1 MRQSLPD
8 GRHSNDGGERLVIRV
23 KIIPPPGSDRSKL
36 DERGWAELPDGAT
49 LKDAL
54 RLVRCNPAVAKLL
67 LASVNGV
74 RVPLSMRLNNGD
86 VVGFFMLCT
95 GG

>member
-1 MRQSLPD
+1 M
-8 GRHSNDGGERLVIRV
+8 IRV

-36 DERGWAELPDGAT
+36 DERGWAELTDGAT
-49 LKDAL
+49 LNDAL
-54 RLVRCNPAVAKLL
+54 RTVRCSPFVAKLL
-67 LASVNGV
+67 LASVNGE
-74 RVPLSMRLNNGD
+74 RVPFSTRLNNGD

>member
-1 MRQSLPD
+1 M
-8 GRHSNDGGERLVIRV
+8 IRV

-36 DERGWAELPDGAT
+36 DERGWAELPDGAR

-54 RLVRCNPAVAKLL
+54 RVVRCSPVVAKLL
-67 LASVNGV
+67 LASVNGE
-74 RVPLSMRLNNGD
+74 RVPFSTRLSDGD

>member
-1 MRQSLPD
+1 M
-8 GRHSNDGGERLVIRV
+8 IRV
-23 KIIPPPGSDRSKL
+23 KILPPPGSDRSKL

-49 LKDAL
+49 LNDAL
-54 RLVRCNPAVAKLL
+54 RAVRCSPVAAKLL
-67 LASVNGV
+67 LASVNGE
-74 RVPLSMRLNNGD
+74 RVPFSTQLNNGD

>member
-1 MRQSLPD
+1 M
-8 GRHSNDGGERLVIRV
+8 IRV

-36 DERGWAELPDGAT
+36 DERGWVELPDGAT

-54 RLVRCNPAVAKLL
+54 RVVRCSPAIAKLL
-67 LASVNGV
+67 LASVNGE
-74 RVPLSMRLNNGD
+74 RVPLSTRLSNGD
-86 VVGFFMLCT
+86 VVGFFLLCT

>member
-1 MRQSLPD
+1 M
-8 GRHSNDGGERLVIRV
+8 IRV

-36 DERGWAELPDGAT
+36 DERGWVELPDGVT
-49 LKDAL
+49 LNDAL
-54 RLVRCNPAVAKLL
+54 RAVRCSPVVAKLL
-67 LASVNGV
+67 LASVNGE
-74 RVPLSMRLNNGD
+74 RVPFSTRLSDGD